1 MPKDE
6 KLLWQ
11 SFDIRLRPVAHI
23 LTELQSFFCGIYLPS
38 ITHFLFSTLAT
49 SKPNIVTG
57 EKSKQTAVI
66 EITT

>member
-1 MPKDE
+1 MSKDG

-11 SFDIRLRPVAHI
+11 SFDIRLRSVAHM
-23 LTELQSFFCGIYLPS
+23 LTELQLFFCGIYLPI
-38 ITHFLFSTLAT
+38 ITLFFSTLAT
-49 SKPNIVTG
+49 SKPNVVTG